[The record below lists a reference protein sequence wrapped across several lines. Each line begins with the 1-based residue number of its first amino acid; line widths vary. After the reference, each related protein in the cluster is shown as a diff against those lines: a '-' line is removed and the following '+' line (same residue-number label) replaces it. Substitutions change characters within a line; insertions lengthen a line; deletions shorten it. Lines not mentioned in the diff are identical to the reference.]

1 MNLSK
6 LSFLILGKGVT
17 YDNCK
22 IFFDKKSITYQAI
35 NTEEILDIDNDSIF
49 TKKGK
54 INIRRINY
62 VVISPGIKKQNNY
75 VQKLLNAGC
84 ELITDVELLQS
95 QLQAKY
101 ICVTGTNGK
110 TSTVNLLADIL
121 NNNNQRA
128 LACGNNGV
136 SLFKALEEDFSYI
149 IIELSSY
156 QLEYIKNLDSF
167 ISIILNISDDHLDRH
182 GSLKEYLDIKLKIF
196 NNADNCII
204 NSDIEVSKKYQTYN
218 INKNKFL
225 IDGKTLKE
233 ISFMDYKSIKL
244 NEKMFKINGKHEV
257 MNLCACLA
265 ILKIIGLSIN
275 NTLLGFSQ
283 RYVLPHRL
291 ENFCTYKA
299 TKFINDSK
307 STNASST
314 LNALESI
321 SSNITLIMGGDKKKI
336 SYSLLSK
343 IINDKVKLLILF
355 GCNKHE
361 LYNEILPNVET
372 VFFNNLKEVV
382 SYIFSDFRE
391 KTTILFSPGTSSFSL
406 YQNFEERG
414 NHFKNLVNYYVNKKV

>member
-17 YDNCK
+17 YNNCK
-22 IFFDKKSITYQAI
+22 IFFDKNSITYKAL
-35 NTEEILDIDNDSIF
+35 NTVDILNIDNECIS

-54 INIRRINY
+54 INIRDINY
-62 VVISPGIKKQNNY
+62 IVISPGIKKQNNY
-75 VQKLLNAGC
+75 VKKLINVGC
-84 ELITDVELLQS
+84 KLITDVELLQS
-95 QLQAKY
+95 QLKTKY

-121 NNNNQRA
+121 NNNNQKA
-128 LACGNNGV
+128 LACGNNGI
-136 SLFKALEEDFSYI
+136 SLFKALEEDFNYI

-167 ISIILNISDDHLDRH
+167 VSIILNISEDHLDRH
-182 GSLKEYLDIKLKIF
+182 NSLQEYLDIKLRIF

-204 NSDIEVSKKYQTYN
+204 NSDIEASKKYQTYN
-218 INKNKFL
+218 ISKNKFL
-225 IDGKTLKE
+225 IDGKALKE
-233 ISFMDYKSIKL
+233 ISFFDYKSIKL
-244 NEKMFKINGKHEV
+244 NKKTFKTNGKHEI

-265 ILKIIGLSIN
+265 VLKIIGLSISD
-275 NTLLGFSQ
+275 TLIGFSQ
-283 RYVLPHRL
+283 RLPLPHRL
-291 ENFCTYKA
+291 EKFCTYKT

-321 SSNITLIMGGDKKKI
+321 SSSIILIMGGDKKDI

-343 IINDKVKLLILF
+343 IINHKVKLLILF
-355 GCNKHE
+355 GCNKQD
-361 LYNEILPNVET
+361 LYNDILPDVET
-372 VFFNNLKEVV
+372 IFFNNLKEVV
-382 SYIFSDFRE
+382 SYIFSDLRK
-391 KTTILFSPGTSSFSL
+391 KTTILFSPGTSSFSH

-414 NHFKNLVNYYVNKKV
+414 DHFKNLITNYVNKKV

>member
-35 NTEEILDIDNDSIF
+35 NTDDIFNIDNDSIF

-75 VQKLLNAGC
+75 VQKLINAGC

-275 NTLLGFSQ
+275 NILLGFSQ

-355 GCNKHE
+355 GCNKHD

>member
-1 MNLSK
+1 MDSDIYTRITGIIYIEDKMNLSK
-6 LSFLILGKGVT
+6 LAFLILGKGVT
-17 YDNCK
+17 YNNCK
-22 IFFDKKSITYQAI
+22 IFFDKNSITYQAI
-35 NTEEILDIDNDSIF
+35 NTEDILNIDNVSIL
-49 TKKGK
+49 TKNGK
-54 INIRRINY
+54 INIRSINY
-62 VVISPGIKKQNNY
+62 IVISPGIKKQNKY
-75 VQKLLNAGC
+75 VKKLLNAGC
-84 ELITDVELLQS
+84 EFITDVELLQS
-95 QLQAKY
+95 QLKAKY

-167 ISIILNISDDHLDRH
+167 ISIILNISEDHLDRH
-182 GSLKEYLDIKLKIF
+182 DSLKEYLDIKLKIF

-204 NSDIEVSKKYQTYN
+204 NSDIAVSKKYQTYN

-225 IDGKTLKE
+225 INGNILKE
-233 ISFMDYKSIKL
+233 LSFMDYKSVKL
-244 NEKMFKINGKHEV
+244 NKKIFTTNGKHEV

-275 NTLLGFSQ
+275 DTLIGFSQ
-283 RYVLPHRL
+283 RLALPHRL

-321 SSNITLIMGGDKKKI
+321 SNSITLIMGGDKKK
-336 SYSLLSK
+336 
-343 IINDKVKLLILF
+343 DILF
-355 GCNKHE
+355 ITIKNNK
-361 LYNEILPNVET
+361 
-372 VFFNNLKEVV
+372 
-382 SYIFSDFRE
+382 R
-391 KTTILFSPGTSSFSL
+391 
-406 YQNFEERG
+406 
-414 NHFKNLVNYYVNKKV
+414 

>member
-35 NTEEILDIDNDSIF
+35 NTEDIFNIDNDSIF

-167 ISIILNISDDHLDRH
+167 ISIILNISEDHLDRH
-182 GSLKEYLDIKLKIF
+182 DSLKEYLDIKLQIF

-204 NSDIEVSKKYQTYN
+204 NSDIAVSTKYQTYN

-225 IDGKTLKE
+225 INGKILKE
-233 ISFMDYKSIKL
+233 ISFMEYKFVKL
-244 NEKMFKINGKHEV
+244 NKEIFKANGKHEV

-275 NTLLGFSQ
+275 DILIGFSQ
-283 RYVLPHRL
+283 RLALPHRL

-336 SYSLLSK
+336 SYSLLTK

-355 GCNKHE
+355 GCNKQD
-361 LYNEILPNVET
+361 LYNDILPNVET
-372 VFFNNLKEVV
+372 IFLNNLEEVV
-382 SYIFSDFRE
+382 SYIFSNFRR

>member
-17 YDNCK
+17 YNNCK
-22 IFFDKKSITYQAI
+22 IFFDKNSITYQAI
-35 NTEEILDIDNDSIF
+35 NTEDILNIDNDSIL
-49 TKKGK
+49 TKNGK
-54 INIRRINY
+54 INIRSINY
-62 VVISPGIKKQNNY
+62 IVISPGIKKQNKY
-75 VQKLLNAGC
+75 VKKLLDAGY
-84 ELITDVELLQS
+84 EFITDVELLQS
-95 QLQAKY
+95 QLKAKY

-167 ISIILNISDDHLDRH
+167 ISIILNISEDHLDRH
-182 GSLKEYLDIKLKIF
+182 DSLKEYLDIKLQIF

-204 NSDIEVSKKYQTYN
+204 NSDIAVSKKYQTYN

-225 IDGKTLKE
+225 INGKILKE
-233 ISFMDYKSIKL
+233 ISFMDYKSVKL
-244 NEKMFKINGKHEV
+244 NKKIFKTNGKHEV

-275 NTLLGFSQ
+275 DTLIGFSQ
-283 RYVLPHRL
+283 RLALPHRL

-321 SSNITLIMGGDKKKI
+321 SRSVTLIMGGDKKKI

-355 GCNKHE
+355 GCNKKD

-372 VFFNNLKEVV
+372 IFLNNLEEVV
-382 SYIFSDFRE
+382 SYIFSNFRK